1 MICNKLR
8 VPTFLEEDHYFSY
21 SSIIISIEQKSWN
34 IFVPGFNSI
43 DITLK
48 TTLVNN
54 IDRAL
59 LLIYSNF
66 EVLLAPPFEL
76 IFFF

>member
-1 MICNKLR
+1 MKNSLNG
-8 VPTFLEEDHYFSY
+8 D
-21 SSIIISIEQKSWN
+21 IISIEQKSWN
-34 IFVPGFNSI
+34 KNVPGFNSI

-76 IFFF
+76 IFFLNYFNEMLALK

>member
-1 MICNKLR
+1 MPEVL
-8 VPTFLEEDHYFSY
+8 L
-21 SSIIISIEQKSWN
+21 IIISIEQKSWN
-34 IFVPGFNSI
+34 KNVPGFNSI